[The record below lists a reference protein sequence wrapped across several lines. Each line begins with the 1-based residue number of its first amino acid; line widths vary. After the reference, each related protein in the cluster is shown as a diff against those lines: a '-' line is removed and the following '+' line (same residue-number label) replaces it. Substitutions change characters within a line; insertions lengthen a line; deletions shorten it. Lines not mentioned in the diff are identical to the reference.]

1 MTESRREVVFEV
13 DGLKLEG
20 LLHVPA
26 VTPAPGV
33 VVAHPHPQ
41 YGGDMYNAIVQAL
54 CESALSVGA
63 AALRFNFRGVGF
75 SEGQYDEGVGEQ
87 RDLASAIDYLRS
99 VPEVD
104 GGRVAVAGYSFGALV
119 ALRLANGREDL
130 AAVIAV
136 SNPTLRGPKVEIHL
150 PVPAL
155 FITGDRDQYCDGALI
170 QEYRIEIGPE
180 MTVEIV
186 PGVDHFWGGST
197 DRLKETVGAFLAKH
211 LT

>member
-1 MTESRREVVFEV
+1 VTESRREVVFEV

-41 YGGDMYNAIVQAL
+41 YGGDMYNPVVQAL

-119 ALRLANGREDL
+119 ALRLADGREDL

-136 SNPTLRGPKVEIHL
+136 SNPTLRGSKVEIHL